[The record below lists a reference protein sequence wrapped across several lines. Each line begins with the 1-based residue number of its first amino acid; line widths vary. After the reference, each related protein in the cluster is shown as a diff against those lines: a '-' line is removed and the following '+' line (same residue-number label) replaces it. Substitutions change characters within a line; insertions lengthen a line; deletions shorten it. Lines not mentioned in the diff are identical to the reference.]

1 MIKNLIAALMAAC
14 FTLSI
19 HAQQQPPGK
28 AVTRAAWVYV
38 TPLTDIGWTHQHE
51 LGRLAVQKAFGG
63 EVVTTHVDNVA
74 EGADAERV
82 IRDLARQGN
91 DIIFTTSFGY
101 MEPALRVAQEF
112 PQVKFEVIT
121 GVRRAPNVATANA
134 RYYEGRYL
142 SGIAA
147 GRMTQSN
154 TVGYVAGFAIPEV
167 LQGINAFTR
176 GLRSVNPKARVR
188 LIWLNDWFNP
198 PREREAAIVLM
209 DQGADVLAFHTA
221 STAIMTAAQERGK
234 LAIAYHSD
242 MRAVAPTAQLVAVT
256 HHWEHY
262 DVARVRALR
271 EGRWQN
277 TDLWGGVREG
287 MVRIEGFGPRVPAS
301 VRDEV
306 LARQKDIAAGRL
318 HPFAGPVS
326 DNAGRLRI
334 PAGRTASDDE
344 ILRMDYLVEGV
355 QGALPR

>member
-1 MIKNLIAALMAAC
+1 MVKNLIAALMAAC

-28 AVTRAAWVYV
+28 APTRAAWVYV

-63 EVVTTHVDNVA
+63 KVVTTHVDNVA

-82 IRDLARQGN
+82 IRELARQGN

-176 GLRSVNPKARVR
+176 GLRSVNPKAQVR

-221 STAIMTAAQERGK
+221 STAIMTAAEERGR

-242 MRAVAPTAQLVAVT
+242 MRAVAPNAQLAAVT
-256 HHWEHY
+256 HHWERY

-271 EGRWQN
+271 EGRWQSA
-277 TDLWGGVREG
+277 DLWGGVREG
-287 MVRIEGFGPRVPAS
+287 MVRIEGFGPRVPTS

-306 LARQKDIAAGRL
+306 LAGQKDIAAGRL